1 MSSSTETSA
10 ARITEIGDFWLN
22 DCLDSPEAAVARH
35 DWWYKGGVSVD
46 AEIQARFGSLV
57 AQARNGGLPDWRE
70 TSNGN
75 LALILLL
82 DQFTRNIHRNTVD
95 AYSGDPLAMEIL
107 NQAIDRKLDRELHP
121 VCQIWL
127 YHPFHHA
134 ERIEDQNRGLGLLA
148 AVKNGASPGWQ
159 PYIQRRITGWTRH
172 RDIVARFGRF
182 PHRNAVLARQTSA
195 QEREFLAKDG
205 ESFGQGVKLP
215 LPP

>member
-1 MSSSTETSA
+1 MTTPGEVLDFWFLPPDAAEYERRCVEWFMPTPEFDAAIERDLAAAYEA
-10 ARITEIGDFWLN
+10 ARRGDFYTWRAA
-22 DCLDSPEAAVARH
+22 PE
-35 DWWYKGGVSVD
+35 SC
-46 AEIQARFGSLV
+46 
-57 AQARNGGLPDWRE
+57 
-70 TSNGN
+70 

-107 NQAIDRKLDRELHP
+107 NQAIDRELDRELHP
-121 VCQIWL
+121 VCRIWL

-134 ERIEDQNRGLGLLA
+134 EQIGDQDRGLTLLT
-148 AVKNGASPGWQ
+148 AVKDGAAPAWQ
-159 PYIQRRITGWTRH
+159 PYIQRSITGWTRH

-182 PHRNAVLARQTSA
+182 PHRNAVMARQTTS

-215 LPP
+215 HAP

>member
-1 MSSSTETSA
+1 MSPNSETSA
-10 ARITEIGDFWLN
+10 ARISEIVDFWLN
-22 DCLDSPEAAVARH
+22 DCLDSPEATFARR

-46 AEIQARFGSLV
+46 AEIQTRFGALV
-57 AQARNGGLPDWRE
+57 AEASTGGLLDWRE

-82 DQFTRNIHRNTVD
+82 DQFTRNIHRNTIN
-95 AYSGDPLAMEIL
+95 AYSGDPLAMEIVT
-107 NQAIDRKLDRELHP
+107 QAIERKLDRELHP

-134 ERIEDQNRGLGLLA
+134 ERIDDQDRGLALLA
-148 AVKNGASPGWQ
+148 AIKDGAAPAWQ
-159 PYIQRRITGWTRH
+159 PYIQRSITGWTRH

-182 PHRNAVLARQTSA
+182 PHRNAVLARQTTA
-195 QEREFLAKDG
+195 QEREFLEKDG

-215 LPP
+215 QTP